1 MESILVTPEN
11 LNAKA
16 GEVDGKASE
25 YYSKYQ
31 ALLADVQSLTSTDWT
46 GEDAT
51 AFLQK
56 VQDFEPDFMKMKQ
69 LMEEYASFLRQA
81 SSNYTTTQSN
91 IKNTIAGL
99 QS

>member
-31 ALLADVQSLTSTDWT
+31 SLLADVQNLTSTDWT

-56 VQDFEPDFMKMKQ
+56 VQDFEPDFMKMKE
-69 LMEEYASFLRQA
+69 LMEEYAVFLRQA
-81 SSNYTTTQSN
+81 ATNYTTTQEN